1 MPYNTQVID
10 RHHMFSVSETIERSL
25 TPDERLAL
33 DNQQVF
39 DVYCKAMAENDK
51 STAMEAAKTFMLKAF
66 AVSR

>member
-1 MPYNTQVID
+1 
-10 RHHMFSVSETIERSL
+10 MFSVSESIERSL

-39 DVYCKAMAENDK
+39 DLYCKAMAEQDK

>member
-1 MPYNTQVID
+1 MTYNTQVID
-10 RHHMFSVSETIERSL
+10 RHHMFSVSESIERSL

-39 DVYCKAMAENDK
+39 DLYCKAMAEQDK

>member
-1 MPYNTQVID
+1 
-10 RHHMFSVSETIERSL
+10 MFSVSETIERTL

>member
-1 MPYNTQVID
+1 MLYNTQVID
-10 RHHMFSVSETIERSL
+10 RHHMFSVSESIQRSL

-39 DVYCKAMAENDK
+39 DLYCKAMAEQDK